1 MVECGR
7 HLNIEI
13 LTLSEISSVSGKA
26 GAYTVTVR
34 KKPRYIDTDK
44 CIACGIC
51 SQKCPRKVDDEFNMG
66 IAKRKAAYIQYG
78 QTVPLKYVIDAD
90 NCLYLTKGKCRAC
103 EKFCPTGAINFEDK
117 EERLTYTVGALIL
130 SPGYTPFDPSGLDFY
145 GYDEI
150 PDVVTSLEYERML
163 SASGPFQGH
172 LEKPSDG
179 REPEKI
185 AWIQCVGSRN
195 TNRCN
200 NGYCSSVCCMYAIK
214 QAVLTDT
221 HLPEGGEQSIFYMD
235 IRTHGKE
242 FERYYESAK
251 AQNVR
256 FIRARPHTI
265 DPGPGQSGI
274 VMTYFTEDGR
284 QCREEF
290 DMAVLS
296 IGMEVSADALDLAEK
311 TGIEL
316 GAYNFAKTGSFNPVA
331 STREGIYVGGCFQA
345 PMNIPSAVAQAS
357 SAAAEAST
365 ALVSARGSLTREKTY
380 PAEADVSGEQPRI
393 GVFVCKCGSNIAS
406 VVDVD
411 AVVEYAKTL
420 PHVVFSDTNMFSC
433 STDTQDHMAQVIQE
447 ENLNRI
453 VIAACSPRTHEPLFQ
468 DTLKEAG
475 LNGYLVEMANIRNHN
490 AWVHNNEPERA
501 TEKARDQVRMA
512 VAKAQRQGPLESYQ
526 VQVICKGLVI
536 GGGVSGMTAAL
547 GLAGQ
552 GYEVVLLEQ
561 SDHLGGNARHLL
573 STGKGEPVRP
583 MLEDMIARVEGHEK
597 IQVLKNARLSSAS
610 GTVGNFESR
619 VEAGDG
625 VHTIDYGA
633 AVVATGARESVP
645 EAYMYGKDP
654 RIMTHQQM
662 DAAIMAD
669 PDRFRAADS
678 AVFIQCVGSRDEK
691 RPYCSR
697 ICCTHSVKS
706 AIELKTMNPDMDV
719 FILYRD
725 MRTYGTNEDL
735 YTKAREM
742 GVMFIR
748 FDLEAPPEVAV
759 EDGDLVIRVTDPI
772 LGREVAITADYLFLA
787 AAIEAAD
794 VSRLVELFKCATN
807 ADGFLNEAHPKLR
820 PVDMA
825 VDGLFLAGLAN
836 YPKSLE
842 ESIAQGK
849 AAASRA
855 GVILSKDVMQ
865 LDALKSYVTD
875 QCDGCALCLDVC
887 PFDAI
892 SLEEYSVDGTVHK
905 RVKTEK
911 ALCKGCGLC
920 AATCPK
926 GGIEVNGFTCDQLR
940 SQVYAALDLP
950 N

>member
-13 LTLSEISSVSGKA
+13 LTLSEIAKVSGEA
-26 GAYTVTVR
+26 GAYKVTVT
-34 KKPRYIDTDK
+34 KKPRYIDMDK

-51 SQKCPRKVDDEFNMG
+51 SQKCPKKVDDAFNMG

-90 NCLYLTKGKCRAC
+90 NCLYFTKGKCRAC
-103 EKFCPTGAINFEDK
+103 EKFCPTGAINFEDRQ
-117 EERLTYTVGALIL
+117 ESLTYSVGALIL

-172 LEKPSDG
+172 LEKLSDG
-179 REPEKI
+179 REPRKV
-185 AWIQCVGSRN
+185 AWIQCVGSRS
-195 TNRCN
+195 TNRCK

-221 HLPEGGEQSIFYMD
+221 HLSEGGEQTLFYMD

-251 AQNVR
+251 VQGVR

-265 DPGPGQSGI
+265 EPGPYQSGV
-274 VMTYFTEDGR
+274 VMTYFTEDGQ

-296 IGMEVSADALDLAEK
+296 IGMEVSRDALDLAEK
-311 TGIEL
+311 TGIDL
-316 GAYNFAKTGSFNPVA
+316 GAYSFAETGSFNPVA
-331 STREGIYVGGCFQA
+331 STRQGIYVGGCFQA

-380 PAEADVSGEQPRI
+380 PPEADVSGQSPRI
-393 GVFVCKCGSNIAS
+393 GVFVCQCGSNIAS
-406 VVDVD
+406 VIDVD
-411 AVVEYAKTL
+411 AVVAYAKTL
-420 PHVVFSDTNMFSC
+420 PNVVFADTNMFSC
-433 STDTQDHMAQVIQE
+433 STDTQDHMAQAIRD

-475 LNGYLVEMANIRNHN
+475 LNGYLVEMANIRNQN
-490 AWVHNNEPERA
+490 AWVHNSEPEKA
-501 TEKARDQVRMA
+501 TTKAKDQVRMA
-512 VAKAQRQGPLESYQ
+512 VAKADRQLPLESSQ
-526 VQVICKGLVI
+526 VRVIRKALVI

-552 GYEVVLLEQ
+552 DYDVVLLEKA
-561 SDHLGGNARHLL
+561 DHLGGNAEYLM
-573 STGKGEPVRP
+573 STGRGEPVRP
-583 MLEDMIARVEGHEK
+583 MLEDLIARVEGHEK
-597 IQVLKNARLSSAS
+597 IEVIKNARLVSAS

-619 VEAGDG
+619 VEAEDG
-625 VHTIDYGA
+625 IHTIDYGV

-645 EAYMYGKDP
+645 EAYMYGKDQ

-662 DAAIMAD
+662 DAAMMAE
-669 PDRFRAADS
+669 PERFSEANS

-706 AIELKTMNPDMDV
+706 AIALKTMNPDMDA

-735 YTKAREM
+735 YMKAREL

-748 FDLEAPPEVAV
+748 FDVDDPPDVAI
-759 EDGDLVIRVTDPI
+759 DGGDLLIRVTDPI
-772 LGREVAITADYLFLA
+772 LGRPVAIRADYLFLA

-794 VSRLVELFKCATN
+794 VSRLVELYKCATN
-807 ADGFLNEAHPKLR
+807 ADGFLSEAHPKLR

-855 GVILSKDVMQ
+855 GVILSKDVML

-875 QCDGCALCLDVC
+875 RCDGCALCLDVC

-892 SLEEYSVDGTVHK
+892 ALEAHSAGGVVHK

-926 GGIEVNGFTCDQLR
+926 GGIEVNGFTGDQLR